1 MTSYQQMLLLIIHV
15 SLVIVVKLKGLSKVT
30 CIIKEVDLGTM
41 ENESATVE
49 DELLLNS
56 LKCK

>member
-41 ENESATVE
+41 ESESATVE